1 LIPLFHEFY
10 FYGWGEMEME
20 AVEVPLTSTNSSNIF
35 KLNNTIK
42 PIKKKTEIKE
52 SILAFID
59 L

>member
-1 LIPLFHEFY
+1 
-10 FYGWGEMEME
+10 MEME

>member
-1 LIPLFHEFY
+1 
-10 FYGWGEMEME
+10 MEME

-35 KLNNTIK
+35 KLNLL
-42 PIKKKTEIKE
+42 KKKTEIKE